1 MKLKVRK
8 KKADKEEPVEVK
20 DKVITEPPKNLLTE
34 KSEPDKV
41 SVVDQEI
48 TPAAE
53 TEVKT
58 TSGQTE
64 TMPSVEASVVSAQP
78 AVQTDSN
85 PPPISVPVTRFTPS
99 YSSDKPANKSLLKI
113 VGLILVILLAVAV
126 GWFYLSNKSQKE
138 KVKTQPEIT
147 TEPKAEKVNP
157 TVVATTEAK
166 LDKYPIEILNGS
178 GAPGVASTL
187 QEILEKEGFKVS
199 ETGNADNYDYTDTVI
214 QAKDNIEKTFLEKL
228 KTLVAKSYSVGKNEK
243 LSASDSSEIVVIVGS
258 KKAVK

>member
-1 MKLKVRK
+1 MKLQGRK
-8 KKADKEEPVEVK
+8 KKADKENPIEVK
-20 DKVITEPPKNLLTE
+20 DKNMIEPPKNLLTE

-58 TSGQTE
+58 TGQQAE
-64 TMPSVEASVVSAQP
+64 AMPSVEAGVSAQP
-78 AVQTDSN
+78 VVQADST
-85 PPPISVPVTRFTPS
+85 PPPISVPVTRFSPS
-99 YSSDKPANKSLLKI
+99 YSSDKPANESFLKI
-113 VGLILVILLAVAV
+113 VGLILVILFTVAG

-138 KVKTQPEIT
+138 KVKTLPAIT
-147 TEPKAEKVNP
+147 TEPKTEKVNP

-178 GAPGVASTL
+178 GIPGVASTL

-214 QAKDNIEKTFLEKL
+214 QAKANIEKTFLEKL
-228 KTLVAKSYSVGKNEK
+228 KILVAKSYSVGKNEK
-243 LSASDSSEIVVIVGS
+243 LSASDSSEVIVIVGS
-258 KKAVK
+258 KKAEK